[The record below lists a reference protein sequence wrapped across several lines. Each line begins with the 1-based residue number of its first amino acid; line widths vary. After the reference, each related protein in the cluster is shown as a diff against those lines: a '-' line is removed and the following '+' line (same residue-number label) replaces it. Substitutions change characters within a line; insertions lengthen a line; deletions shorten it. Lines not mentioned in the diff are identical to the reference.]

1 MNVVFLQD
9 YQTRKQAEQSIFEY
23 IVSFYNDQRIRMKNS
38 ITVESRY
45 YKMALSKQIT
55 IITELDPINADY
67 RYSLAR

>member
-38 ITVESRY
+38 ITVGIKILQNGIVE
-45 YKMALSKQIT
+45 T
-55 IITELDPINADY
+55 DNDY
-67 RYSLAR
+67 HGVGSY